1 MNQVVRFEKTKRKLD
16 WKQEEQLHT
25 GKKRDQQ
32 RRDDRKVGR
41 QVKAIGEEE

>member
-1 MNQVVRFEKTKRKLD
+1 MNNVVRFENTRRKLD
-16 WKQEEQLHT
+16 WKQEEQLRT

-41 QVKAIGEEE
+41 EVKAIGEEE

>member
-1 MNQVVRFEKTKRKLD
+1 MNNVTRFPNTRRKLD
-16 WKQEEQLHT
+16 WKQEEQLNT